1 MFAIFKSGGK
11 QYRVSVGDVL
21 ELEKIEAAG
30 KIEFPEVLMVDDK
43 IGTPFVK
50 GAKVVAEILEQKKSA
65 KIIILKY
72 LRRKNSKKKNGHRQ
86 PLTSVKIVD
95 IIA

>member
-21 ELEKIEAAG
+21 DVEKIEASG
-30 KIEFPEVLMVDDK
+30 KIEFPDVLMVDDK
-43 IGTPFVK
+43 IGNPFVK
-50 GAKVVAEILEQKKSA
+50 GAKIIAEVLEQKKDK

-72 LRRKNSKKKNGHRQ
+72 LRRQNSKKKNGHRQ
-86 PLTSVKIVD
+86 QLTTVKIVD
-95 IIA
+95 IVA